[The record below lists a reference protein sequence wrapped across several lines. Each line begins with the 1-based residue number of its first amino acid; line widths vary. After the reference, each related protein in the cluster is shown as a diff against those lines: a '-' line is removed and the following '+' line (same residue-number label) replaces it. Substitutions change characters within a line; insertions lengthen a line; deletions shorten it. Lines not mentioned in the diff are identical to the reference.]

1 MAYVLSK
8 PYVLKIFDAKI
19 QGKLTFSDLSGVCK
33 LFSRSSPDCK
43 ALQNVCAEEEIVLLA
58 KAKIETI
65 IVKMMQRALKAKKPV
80 GKSCEEQEALVEGL
94 ECFLENSRKN
104 LSFFSALAP
113 VFVVAVSAVNC
124 KRCNVADL
132 DNAITVLDEA

>member
-1 MAYVLSK
+1 MQS
-8 PYVLKIFDAKI
+8 PR
-19 QGKLTFSDLSGVCK
+19 KLTFSDLSGVCK

-113 VFVVAVSAVNC
+113 VFVVALSAVNC